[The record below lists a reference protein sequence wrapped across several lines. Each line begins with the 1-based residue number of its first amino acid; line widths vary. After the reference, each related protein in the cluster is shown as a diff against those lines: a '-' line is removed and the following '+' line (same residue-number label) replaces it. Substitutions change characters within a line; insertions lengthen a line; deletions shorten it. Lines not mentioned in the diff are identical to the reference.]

1 MAGTHNL
8 TKSIVSRDDLRSQN
22 PGDITLYGISE
33 EYPIRMAHLKRHNNW
48 IIVLLGALCVVTP
61 FAVDMY
67 LPAFSTIAAEYKTTT
82 SEISLSLSTY
92 FIGFALGQMIYGPL
106 LDRFGR
112 KRPLYIGLAV
122 YILCSLGCA
131 SAHSLHAFVAL
142 RFMEALG
149 GCVAQVGAIA
159 MVRDFFP
166 VKESAKIFSLLFLMI
181 GVSPLL
187 APTIGSLLIVALGWR
202 WIFAVL
208 AAIASAILT
217 VTFLFLPEGHQPD
230 HSISLR
236 PGPLVSGF
244 WAIFKEP
251 QFLTYTLAGAF
262 SFAGL
267 FAFVAGSP
275 ILFMDGFHMGTKAFG
290 IVFAVLVM
298 GFIGGNQL
306 NVFLL
311 RRFTSQQIF
320 LVALTVQVITGI
332 VFFVGMHS
340 HLVGLKATMVLFFV
354 FLSCIG
360 LTYPNSAAL
369 ALAPYSRHAGR
380 ASALLGCLQTGTG
393 ALISMGIGMLGA
405 SSVVSLLSSSALVAL
420 GVLLVG
426 RSFIQQVVETEDQ
439 DMVVLH

>member
-1 MAGTHNL
+1 
-8 TKSIVSRDDLRSQN
+8 
-22 PGDITLYGISE
+22 
-33 EYPIRMAHLKRHNNW
+33 MAHLKRHNTW

-67 LPAFSTIAAEYKTTT
+67 LPAFSAIAAEYKTATPQ
-82 SEISLSLSTY
+82 ISLSLSTY
-92 FIGFALGQMIYGPL
+92 FVGFALGQIIYGPL

-112 KRPLYIGLAV
+112 KRPLYVGLIL

-131 SAHSLHAFVAL
+131 MAPNLRAFVAL
-142 RFMEALG
+142 RFLEALG

-181 GVSPLL
+181 GISPLL
-187 APTIGSLLIVALGWR
+187 APTIGSLLLVALGWR
-202 WIFAVL
+202 WIFVL
-208 AAIASAILT
+208 LAGIASAILA
-217 VTFLFLPEGHQPD
+217 VTFLLLPEGHEPD
-230 HSISLR
+230 RSISLR
-236 PGPLVSGF
+236 PGPILRGF
-244 WAIFKEP
+244 WDILKEP
-251 QFLTYTLAGAF
+251 QFITYTLAGAF

-275 ILFMDGFHMGTKAFG
+275 ILFMDGYHMGTKAFG
-290 IVFAVLVM
+290 IIFAVLVM

-311 RRFTSQQIF
+311 RRFTSRQIF
-320 LVALTVQVITGI
+320 FVALVAQVVIGI
-332 VFFVGMHS
+332 LFFAGVRS
-340 HLVGLKATMVLFFV
+340 HIVGLKATLVLFFF

-369 ALAPYSRHAGR
+369 ALAPYSQHAGR

-405 SSVVSLLSSSALVAL
+405 SSVVLLLSGTALVAL
-420 GVLLVG
+420 VVLLLG
-426 RSFIQQVVETEDQ
+426 RASIRHMVESEEQ

>member
-1 MAGTHNL
+1 L
-8 TKSIVSRDDLRSQN
+8 
-22 PGDITLYGISE
+22 
-33 EYPIRMAHLKRHNNW
+33 AHLHRQSIW

-67 LPAFSTIAAEYKTTT
+67 LPAFAAIAHEYRTTT
-82 SEISLSLSTY
+82 PAISLTLSTY
-92 FIGFALGQMIYGPL
+92 FVGFALGQMIYGPL

-112 KRPLYIGLAV
+112 KRPLYVGLAV
-122 YILCSLGCA
+122 YILSSVGCA
-131 SAHSLHAFVAL
+131 TAHSLKMFVAL
-142 RFMEALG
+142 RFLEALG

-187 APTIGSLLIVALGWR
+187 APTIGSLLLAGMGWR
-202 WIFAVL
+202 WIFVLL
-208 AAIASAILT
+208 AAIAFAILT
-217 VTFLFLPEGHQPD
+217 VTFLLLPEGHQPD
-230 HSISLR
+230 HSVSLR
-236 PGPLVSGF
+236 PGPMIGSF
-244 WAIFKEP
+244 WNILKQP

-267 FAFVAGSP
+267 FAYVAGSP
-275 ILFMDGFHMGTKAFG
+275 IIFMDGFHLGTKAFG

-306 NVFLL
+306 NVVLL
-311 RRFTSQQIF
+311 RKFTSQQIF
-320 LVALTVQVITGI
+320 FIALILQVAIGAI
-332 VFFVGMHS
+332 FFAGMLGHM
-340 HLVGLKATMVLFFV
+340 LGLKATLVLFFA

-369 ALAPYSRHAGR
+369 ALAPFSSHAGR

-405 SSVVSLLSSSALVAL
+405 SSVVSLLSSTALVAL
-420 GVLLVG
+420 VVLLVG
-426 RSFIQQVVETEDQ
+426 RMGIRELIVSEESDAVVI
-439 DMVVLH
+439 H

>member
-1 MAGTHNL
+1 
-8 TKSIVSRDDLRSQN
+8 
-22 PGDITLYGISE
+22 
-33 EYPIRMAHLKRHNNW
+33 MAHLKHHNTW

-61 FAVDMY
+61 FAIDMY
-67 LPAFSTIAAEYKTTT
+67 LPAFSTIAAEYKTVTPQ
-82 SEISLSLSTY
+82 ISLSLSTY
-92 FIGFALGQMIYGPL
+92 FVGFALGQIIYGPL

-112 KRPLYIGLAV
+112 KRPLYVGLTL

-131 SAHSLHAFVAL
+131 MAPSLRAFVAL
-142 RFMEALG
+142 RFVEALG

-181 GVSPLL
+181 GLSPLL
-187 APTIGSLLIVALGWR
+187 APTIGSLLIAALGWR
-202 WIFAVL
+202 WIFVVL
-208 AAIASAILT
+208 AAIASAILA
-217 VTFLFLPEGHQPD
+217 VTFLLLPEGHEPD
-230 HSISLR
+230 RSVSLR
-236 PGPLVSGF
+236 PGLILKGF
-244 WAIFKEP
+244 WDILKEP
-251 QFLTYTLAGAF
+251 QFITYTLAGAF

-275 ILFMDGFHMGTKAFG
+275 IIFMDGYHMGTKTFG
-290 IVFAVLVM
+290 IIFAVLVM

-311 RRFTSQQIF
+311 RRFTSRQIF
-320 LVALTVQVITGI
+320 FVALVAQVLIG
-332 VFFVGMHS
+332 VLFFAGVRS
-340 HLVGLKATMVLFFV
+340 HIVGLKATLVLFFL

-369 ALAPYSRHAGR
+369 ALAPYSSHAGR

-405 SSVVSLLSSSALVAL
+405 GSVVLLLSSTALVAL
-420 GVLLVG
+420 VVLLVG
-426 RSFIQQVVETEDQ
+426 RASIRHMVESEEE